1 MESTS
6 SKGAH
11 PFFVNDKHVFSLE
24 WVENT
29 QRTRLNLVLAF
40 ISATIFIRSA
50 SSSSEQPSSAMLVI
64 WISRDRQRVED
75 GTTCERDASICI
87 TDAQAISQWK
97 SYIINA
103 RKERIVR

>member
-40 ISATIFIRSA
+40 ISATFFIRSA
-50 SSSSEQPSSAMLVI
+50 SSSSEQPSSAIDIKCNL
-64 WISRDRQRVED
+64 
-75 GTTCERDASICI
+75 I
-87 TDAQAISQWK
+87 TGGRESSQLLAFGK
-97 SYIINA
+97 ETNCCTYIIRSIMKSVA
-103 RKERIVR
+103 QCLEQ